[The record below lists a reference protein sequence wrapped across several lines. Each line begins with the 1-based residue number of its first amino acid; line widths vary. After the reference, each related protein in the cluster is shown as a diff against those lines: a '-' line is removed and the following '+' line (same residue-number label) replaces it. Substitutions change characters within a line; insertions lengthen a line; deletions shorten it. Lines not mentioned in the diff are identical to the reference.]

1 MSEVLSNTLYGIS
14 FFLSLFVSVG
24 LWWATA
30 KFSDTRR
37 LWEPLALG
45 CTLGLIADFAWGI
58 LYLVDSDVWLD
69 WIDYLYVA
77 RYLFFFL
84 AFWLYPKS
92 WLWRQW
98 LAMLAAI
105 LWGWILL
112 WLLIILPTDHPDPA
126 YAWGGMIFP
135 VLDVGILYAAVFRWK
150 TSQESLS
157 PVFFWLS
164 LAMLVYGTAN
174 WFNYSVRVINP
185 EADSLAA
192 LVFWL
197 LSTVFTGVALWRFRK
212 HDAAVG

>member
-1 MSEVLSNTLYGIS
+1 MW
-14 FFLSLFVSVG
+14 G
-24 LWWATA
+24 L
-30 KFSDTRR
+30 
-37 LWEPLALG
+37 LALAG
-45 CTLGLIADFAWGI
+45 TLSLIADLAWGI
-58 LYLVDSDVWLD
+58 LYLVAPDIWLD
-69 WIDYLYVA
+69 WIDYLYLA
-77 RYLFFFL
+77 RYLLVFL
-84 AFWLYPKS
+84 AFWLYPQP
-92 WLWRQW
+92 WEWRQW

-112 WLLIILPTDHPDPA
+112 WLLIILPTEHPDPA
-126 YAWGGMIFP
+126 YAWAGMLFP

-164 LAMLVYGTAN
+164 LAMLSYGTAN

-197 LSTVFTGVALWRFRK
+197 LSNGAVGVAVWRFLKRK
-212 HDAAVG
+212 G